1 MGGGR
6 EGGHRGLSADAR
18 TSSRKGRERE
28 IVNEARDLHK
38 LVLLHILKQQH
49 VWSGVKSSDSWRVLI
64 DHMLLIVHPGCT
76 DSWGA

>member
-1 MGGGR
+1 MRGW
-6 EGGHRGLSADAR
+6 GGHWGLSADAR
-18 TSSRKGRERE
+18 TSSRKGRE

-49 VWSGVKSSDSWRVLI
+49 VWSGVKSSDSWCVLI